1 MSYYFVRFLFFF
13 CFFTGFSACEQDE
26 NLKQFTSEKKKKKR
40 IKRSEKKKQMNK
52 FWSNQGKRWEVNIE
66 LNWALE
72 PFFFSLFNFGQSL
85 VV

>member
-1 MSYYFVRFLFFF
+1 MSHYFVRFLFFF
-13 CFFTGFSACEQDE
+13 VFLQAFPHVNRMKISS
-26 NLKQFTSEKKKKKR
+26 NSRPKKKKK
-40 IKRSEKKKQMNK
+40 KGLKEVEKKKQMNK

-72 PFFFSLFNFGQSL
+72 PFFFPLFNFGQSL